1 MTDPNREKPSLL
13 TPPEPWEYN
22 PSSWRQRVIIAV
34 VATPAAVFAA
44 YMGLYQWRLIDGVWD
59 PFFGEQT
66 MKVLDSDVSHRMAR
80 WFLIPDAILGAIA
93 YLGDMIFALAGS
105 TRRWQYR
112 PWLVMIFGLD
122 VIPLGIVS
130 AVLVV
135 LQGTVVG
142 QWCFLCLV
150 TAVISLVLVV
160 LAYDEVWSCLIYL
173 RRLWQRTHSW
183 RIMWWTFWGW
193 PSLEAHEVGREV
205 ARERGARRGEA
216 RASRRGQH
224 DVATS
229 R

>member
-1 MTDPNREKPSLL
+1 MSTTSPQKPSLHA
-13 TPPEPWEYN
+13 PPEPWEYN
-22 PSSWRQRVIIAV
+22 PSKWSQRVIIAV
-34 VATPAAVFAA
+34 VATPAAVIAA

-59 PFFGEQT
+59 PIFGEQT
-66 MKVLDSDVSHRMAR
+66 RNVLDSDVSHRMWR
-80 WFLIPDAILGAIA
+80 WFLVPDAIMGAIA
-93 YLGDMIFALAGS
+93 YLGDLIFALAGS

-142 QWCFLCLV
+142 QWCTLCLV
-150 TAVISLVLVV
+150 TAVISLVLVW

-183 RIMWWTFWGW
+183 RILWWTFWGW
-193 PSLEAHEVGREV
+193 PSVEAHEAGEQVT
-205 ARERGARRGEA
+205 RERRERWETHVAK
-216 RASRRGQH
+216 SR
-224 DVATS
+224 
-229 R
+229 